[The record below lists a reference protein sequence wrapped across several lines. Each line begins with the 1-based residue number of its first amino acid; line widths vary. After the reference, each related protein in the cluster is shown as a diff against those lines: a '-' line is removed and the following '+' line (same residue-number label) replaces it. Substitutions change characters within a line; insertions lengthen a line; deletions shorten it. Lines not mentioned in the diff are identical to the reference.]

1 MASWFAGQSIGLPG
15 DEGSSRGR
23 VGRRGGRR
31 SRKAPLRFVEALEP
45 RIALTAADGA
55 GGVLF
60 STAAAP
66 FWAQAARGPAG
77 IVKVMAPRQGT
88 YAVGAP
94 LTFSVQFNRSVV
106 VEGAPLLP
114 VRIGETVRDLSYV
127 GGSGTRRLRFSTTIL
142 PGEIDRNGV
151 QIVGALGLP
160 EGASIRD
167 TGGSA
172 ARVRLPATPKEARSV
187 LVDGVAPQV
196 TQIAPPTAVGRRVDV
211 RVRFDEPVVA
221 RGRSALALLVNGQ
234 VREAPLS
241 KVRNRVAT
249 FSYRLAGGESVAD
262 VKSLGQILVPS
273 GGFLRDRAGNAANV
287 VFELPSLEVISVD
300 QIPESGLIKL
310 TFNQF
315 LDPSYSPSENF
326 QQVIVNGEEKNII
339 ASAIAGSTLTLSV
352 SPFEEGVVQIAYFD
366 KTPGVDDSETLQGL
380 GGSDISSFYLVSAK
394 GYTQGF
400 EFFVDHD
407 GDGKIESTER
417 TQWEILDDVGLN
429 IVGPGIGKPAPES
442 ALLPGQSLQWL
453 GSPVLTSVGSAT
465 SLSVATRIE
474 DNPNFSQAD
483 AMLAAKFAKLAYEHR
498 KPEFASMIDV
508 TGWTGITLT
517 ETERPALA
525 SGTSFSTV
533 AGYGVDD
540 PLTMQSYALAA
551 RTTLWD
557 GTEQFIVSFE
567 GSNSPIEEP
576 ADWIVNASKY
586 GWSRYYASL
595 MPIVTQVIR
604 EMLVEQD
611 LGNAVELILTG
622 HSLGGAAAMVAYAD
636 LFVSPGQ
643 NLWPATTSVL
653 AAGSRIYDQPA
664 LNEWEDSRIR
674 ALLDATSVYTIGAPS
689 FLIEP
694 TKPDAVDAVALLIG
708 SATAY
713 PFSPLVSAGIVVAN
727 IVKALTVD
735 DSKLPDLTGYS
746 DAVFQYAH
754 ENTSWYLPGDIVAQL
769 GSRQAGTQL
778 DINLTNDYSGSN
790 IHYRYTGPVLYAI
803 PGGTHGSGNYVESVI
818 RSTTGDPLLKSRN
831 DLQATSPM
839 LAETKANE
847 GSGRNDRFVNRNAVG
862 AGGNDVFWYSD
873 AGTSGRAY
881 TADGGAG
888 DDLYV
893 IKDYGI
899 SLTIDGSLQSGHDT
913 LLISLNGSTLEST
926 YFDTDSNGEEDQA
939 VFRIVSPEG
948 QRSSTVTV
956 NHWNNFKF
964 AAIARVE
971 KTDDPKW
978 DVTYC

>member
-1 MASWFAGQSIGLPG
+1 M
-15 DEGSSRGR
+15 R
-23 VGRRGGRR
+23 
-31 SRKAPLRFVEALEP
+31 
-45 RIALTAADGA
+45 
-55 GGVLF
+55 
-60 STAAAP
+60 
-66 FWAQAARGPAG
+66 AQAVRGPTS
-77 IVKVMAPRQGT
+77 IVKVMAPTKGT
-88 YAVGAP
+88 YAAGAS

-106 VEGAPLLP
+106 VEGAPLLA

-151 QIVGALGLP
+151 QIVGSLGLP

-172 ARVRLPATPKEARSV
+172 ARVGLPAAAKGARSV
-187 LVDGVAPQV
+187 LVDGVAPRV
-196 TQIAPPTAVGRRVDV
+196 TRIAPPTAVGRRVDV
-211 RVRFDEPVVA
+211 RVRYDEPVVA

-241 KVRNRVAT
+241 NARNRVAT

-273 GGFLRDRAGNAANV
+273 GGFLRDRAGNAADV
-287 VFELPSLEVISVD
+287 VFELPSLEVISVN
-300 QIPESGLIKL
+300 QIPESGLISL

-315 LDPSYSPSENF
+315 LDPSYSPSKNF
-326 QQVIVNGEEKNII
+326 QQVIVNGEDKNVV
-339 ASAIAGSTLTLSV
+339 ASAIAGSTLKLTV
-352 SPFEEGVVQIAYFD
+352 SPFDEGAVEIAYFD
-366 KTPGVDDSETLQGL
+366 KTPGVDDPETLQGL
-380 GGSDISSFYLVSAK
+380 GGSDISSFYLVSAE

-400 EFFVDHD
+400 EFFVDQNS
-407 GDGKIESTER
+407 DGKIESTER
-417 TQWEILDDVGLN
+417 TQWKILDDVGLE
-429 IVGPGIGKPAPES
+429 IVGPGIGEPDPES

-453 GSPVLTSVGSAT
+453 GSPVLTSDPVLTSARVLTLAGSAT
-465 SLSVATRIE
+465 SLSAATRIE

-483 AMLAAKFAKLAYEHR
+483 AMLAATFAKLAYEHR
-498 KPEFASMIDV
+498 KPEFASMIDA
-508 TGWTGITLT
+508 TGWTGITLV
-517 ETERPALA
+517 EPPVLD
-525 SGTSFSTV
+525 SGTSFSAV
-533 AGYGVDD
+533 AGYGVADGS
-540 PLTMQSYALAA
+540 TMQSYALAA
-551 RTTLWD
+551 RTSLWD
-557 GTEQFIVSFE
+557 GTERFIVSFE
-567 GSNSPIEEP
+567 GSNSPLDEI

-604 EMLVEQD
+604 EMLIEQD
-611 LGNAVELILTG
+611 LGKAVDLILTG

-643 NLWPATTSVL
+643 NLWPSTTSVL

-664 LNEWEDSRIR
+664 LNGWEDSRIR

-694 TKPDAVDAVALLIG
+694 TKPDAVDAAVMLIG
-708 SATAY
+708 SATAF

-746 DAVFQYAH
+746 NAVFQYAH

-778 DINLTNDYSGSN
+778 DINLTNDYFNTN
-790 IHYRYTGPVLYAI
+790 IHYRYTGFLLYTV

-831 DLQATSPM
+831 DLQSTSPM

-847 GSGRNDRFVNRNAVG
+847 GGDRNDRFVNRNAVG
-862 AGGNDVFWYSD
+862 ADGNDVFWYSD

-913 LLISLNGSTLEST
+913 LLISLNRSTLEST
-926 YFDTDSNGEEDQA
+926 YFDTDSNGEEDRA

-956 NHWNNFKF
+956 NHWNDFKF

-971 KTDDPKW
+971 KRDDPKW
-978 DVTYC
+978 DVTYS